1 MQQDFRFK
9 SWEKKLEGILICI
22 ALCIFTSVCFDM
34 YFWHFKINIPPF
46 LLPLLNVFTIL
57 FFLILGFDGMIYGNL
72 MLRWTPYNWVLR
84 SLMVNYL
91 KMTRQ
96 KSQRILARI
105 SGVLFI
111 LVAILSIYFLIKHVL

>member
-46 LLPLLNVFTIL
+46 LLPLLNVLSI
-57 FFLILGFDGMIYGNL
+57 FFFVILGIDGIISGNL
-72 MLRWTPYNWVLR
+72 ILRWTPYNWLLR
-84 SLMVNYL
+84 SIMVNYL
-91 KMTRQ
+91 RITRE
-96 KSQRILARI
+96 KTHSILAKVSGI
-105 SGVLFI
+105 SFI
-111 LVAILSIYFLIKHVL
+111 GIAILATYFLIKHVL